1 MARTSK
7 SRGATPFTMK
17 SGNNPAFKMMGSSPV
32 KQDYTW
38 DSFKAPEPFA
48 APENKDGQITID
60 DSKAEKV
67 KPQDIKIADT
77 GKTGSTSSRPSGE
90 KFVTSSP
97 DTEPTAKAGKSS
109 GMSDATKATILGE
122 IGKIGDKMAAEAQA
136 KAANRKSFGEMR
148 STFSKKK

>member
-7 SRGATPFTMK
+7 SRGTTPFTMK
-17 SGNNPAFKMMGSSPV
+17 SGNNPAFKMMGSS
-32 KQDYTW
+32 
-38 DSFKAPEPFA
+38 FA

-97 DTEPTAKAGKSS
+97 DTEPTAKAEKSS
-109 GMSDATKATILGE
+109 GMSDSAKATIIGE
-122 IGKIGDKMAAEAQA
+122 IGKIGDYMAQQA
-136 KAANRKSFGEMR
+136 KEKQANTKSFGQMR
-148 STFSKKK
+148 SAFSKKK